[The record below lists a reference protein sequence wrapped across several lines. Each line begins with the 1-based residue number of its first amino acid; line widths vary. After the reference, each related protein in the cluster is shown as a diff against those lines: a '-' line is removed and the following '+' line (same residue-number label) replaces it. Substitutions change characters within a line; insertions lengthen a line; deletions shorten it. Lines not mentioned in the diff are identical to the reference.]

1 MEIIVDQLNNEIENL
16 VENYKDIISQ
26 VNVIENK
33 MNVLTQRIEAHSTNL
48 EEADYEPNDKETL
61 KHIFTTMKCTIDNL
75 DIIRDAKLIH
85 NSTKNRKKVKCR
97 YFNKGYCKFGNKC
110 SFLHPQNITCKQ
122 FKENGQCRFKNCDL
136 RHPKNCRYWMKK
148 SEGCKKYTDCKY
160 LHNDKDK
167 FAKRDKVQVEI
178 NSEMTSISLESQ
190 SKHRDNFRKKI

>member
-26 VNVIENK
+26 VN
-33 MNVLTQRIEAHSTNL
+33 
-48 EEADYEPNDKETL
+48 
-61 KHIFTTMKCTIDNL
+61 
-75 DIIRDAKLIH
+75 
-85 NSTKNRKKVKCR
+85 
-97 YFNKGYCKFGNKC
+97 
-110 SFLHPQNITCKQ
+110 
-122 FKENGQCRFKNCDL
+122 CDL

-148 SEGCKKYTDCKY
+148 SEGCKKFIDCKY

-178 NSEMTSISLESQ
+178 NSEMTPISLESQ